1 LEEGGA
7 YTNSGSWLFLF
18 LLHNVTFTVNLVHIL
33 LTSRWWDVGELIL
46 SVGEEAAEVWE
57 VIASSLLEATL
68 EEKRLIMS

>member
-1 LEEGGA
+1 LEEAGA
-7 YTNSGSWLFLF
+7 YTNSGSELFLF